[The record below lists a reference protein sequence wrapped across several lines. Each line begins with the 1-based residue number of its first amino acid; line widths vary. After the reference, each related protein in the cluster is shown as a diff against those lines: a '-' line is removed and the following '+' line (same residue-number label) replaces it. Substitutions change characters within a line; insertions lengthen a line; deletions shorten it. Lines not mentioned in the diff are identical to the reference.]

1 MMSTSLSRRAKKGN
15 RQVLGRDITIQRT
28 TLSGF
33 RHYEAP
39 RLWLALQPNAL
50 LTLQREHDNPH
61 DSDAVALLWRGHKL
75 GYLPQRENLVVAH
88 LLDKARSLS
97 ARIVR
102 LAPDAERN
110 ARIGIKVLMH

>member
-1 MMSTSLSRRAKKGN
+1 MSTTLSRPINQSNNQA
-15 RQVLGRDITIQRT
+15 LGRHITIQRT

-33 RHYEAP
+33 RHHDAP
-39 RLWLALQPNAL
+39 RLWLALQPGAL
-50 LTLQREHDNPH
+50 LTLQRERDNPH
-61 DSDAVALLWRGHKL
+61 DEDAVALHWRGHKL
-75 GYLPQRENLVVAH
+75 GYLPQRENLVAAR

-97 ARIVR
+97 ARIIR

>member
-1 MMSTSLSRRAKKGN
+1 MRTILSRRADQGN
-15 RQVLGRDITIQRT
+15 APALGRHITIQRT

-33 RHYEAP
+33 RHYDAP

-50 LTLQREHDNPH
+50 LTLQREHDNPY
-61 DSDAVALLWRGHKL
+61 DADAVALLWRGHKL
-75 GYLPQRENLVVAH
+75 GYLPQRENLVVAR

>member
-1 MMSTSLSRRAKKGN
+1 MSTNLTRRADQGN
-15 RQVLGRDITIQRT
+15 DPALGRRITLQRT

-33 RHYEAP
+33 RHYDAP

-50 LTLQREHDNPH
+50 LTLEREHDNPH
-61 DSDAVALLWRGHKL
+61 DDDAVALHWRGHKL
-75 GYLPQRENLVVAH
+75 GYLPRRENLVVAR

-102 LAPDAERN
+102 LTPDAERN
-110 ARIGIKVLMH
+110 ARIGIEVLMH